1 MTNPFEGHEDGP
13 QAGGVGFNPLDPQSR
28 RAMHHARREAKREFR
43 EQLKDQVRA
52 NAAAGWG
59 AGFGPGF
66 GGGFGPGFGPGG
78 FGFGPGGRG
87 GPRGPRGHRGRGRG
101 RGRRGDTRAAIL
113 ALLTERPMHGYEM
126 IQQIADRSNGLWRPS
141 PGSIYPTLQ
150 LLVDEGLIV
159 ATEADGSK
167 RLFELTD
174 AGREATATAQTP
186 PWEEIAD
193 DADPD
198 EVNLRAAAGQLAA
211 AVFQSSHAATA
222 DQHKRIVDIINKARK
237 EIYGVLG
244 EDD

>member
-87 GPRGPRGHRGRGRG
+87 GPRGHRGRGRG